1 MADPVWLPDVLR
13 AAGLRCDVFSGAFER
28 GHGDFG
34 AIWGVVDHHTG
45 SFGASPGSI
54 ANHPSLGL
62 ASQLHLAANGV
73 FTLCGVG
80 VAWHAGT
87 GSWPGIQANNANQ
100 VTIGIEAANDGT
112 SGWSAAQYDAYVRGN
127 AAILKKLG
135 QNSSHTIGHKEWGA
149 IQGKWDPGG
158 IDMKLFRQRV
168 QSIIDKGTAVVQ
180 VNLIELEAKENPWVG
195 ARKAKAGAE
204 GERPCGKDN
213 KGRFVEYENAHI
225 YYYPGLGS
233 FAVPHADPKIPG
245 SGIFDAWASL
255 NWEKGIL
262 GFPVR
267 DFSMIEAHGVK
278 GAVQAFQGGILY
290 VANDTNIGAHVVT
303 GVIGQRWALEGYEK
317 GSLGWPT
324 SNEIENGTG
333 GKIQHF
339 QFGTLEWDPS
349 GAVKKIGK
357 DAVSNLAIVNSKG
370 LPLAVDA
377 VELTQAA

>member
-1 MADPVWLPDVLR
+1 MSDPVWLPDVLR
-13 AAGLRCDVFSGAFER
+13 AAGLRCDVFAGAFDR

-34 AIWGVVDHHTG
+34 AIWGILDHHTG

-73 FTLCGVG
+73 YTLCGVG

-112 SGWSAAQYDAYVRGN
+112 SGWSDAQYDAYVLGN

-168 QSIIDKGTAVVQ
+168 QSTIDKGTPVVRI
-180 VNLIELEAKENPWVG
+180 NLIELEAKENPWVG
-195 ARKAKAGAE
+195 VRHAKPGAE
-204 GERPCGKDN
+204 GETPVGKDG
-213 KGRFVEYENAHI
+213 KGRFVEYDNAHI
-225 YYYPGLGS
+225 YFHPAIGA
-233 FAVPHADPKIPG
+233 FVVPHADPKIPG
-245 SGIFDAWASL
+245 SGIFDAWARRGYES
-255 NWEKGIL
+255 GPL
-262 GFPVR
+262 GYPVR
-267 DFSMIEAHGVK
+267 DFAKISAHGIN
-278 GAVQAFQGGILY
+278 GAVQAFQGGVLY
-290 VANDTNIGAHVVT
+290 VPDTKYSANVVR

-317 GSLGWPT
+317 GPLGWPIT
-324 SNEIENGTG
+324 EEVDNGTG
-333 GKIQHF
+333 GKRQEF
-339 QFGTLEWDPS
+339 QFGSLEWDPS
-349 GAVKKIGK
+349 GAVKKIG
-357 DAVSNLAIVNSKG
+357 AEAASNLTLVDSKG
-370 LPLAVDA
+370 IPLAVSA
-377 VELTQAA
+377 VDLVAA